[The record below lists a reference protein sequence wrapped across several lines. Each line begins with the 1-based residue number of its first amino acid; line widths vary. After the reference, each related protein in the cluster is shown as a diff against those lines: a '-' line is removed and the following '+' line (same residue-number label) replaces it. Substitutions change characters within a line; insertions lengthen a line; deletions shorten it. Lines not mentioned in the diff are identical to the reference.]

1 MIAVRST
8 VLTEFTDPTFLTEC
22 RAVGTIFLTV
32 ITDRRTVAA
41 VMAVLT
47 HCIGTVDTDAAVGT
61 IFVHTISASAA
72 VRTTA
77 FRAVMADDTA
87 VFAEIGTVT
96 AQKTV
101 FTQKFIHTMDTK
113 ITGSAECITAVG
125 THFLT
130 FRTEIRAVAAALTAG
145 ANNIH
150 AATAQTAVYT
160 EIVLTDTI
168 DTKSAI
174 CTKFIFGT
182 AAAFLTAVRT
192 EHRTFR
198 AALAAFTDG
207 FGTVRALSAD
217 DAEAVCTVNANAA
230 FGT

>member
-1 MIAVRST
+1 MIAVRRT
-8 VLTEFTDPTFLTEC
+8 VLTKFANPTFLTEC

-32 ITDRRTVAA
+32 ITNRRTVTA

-47 HCIGTVDTDAAVGT
+47 HRIGTVKTDTAVGT
-61 IFVHTISASAA
+61 VFVHTISASAA

-77 FRAVMADDTA
+77 FRAVMADDTT
-87 VFAEIGTVT
+87 VFAELGTVT

-101 FTQKFIHTMDTK
+101 FTQEFIHTIDTK

-130 FRTEIRAVAAALTAG
+130 FRTDIRAVSAALTAG

-150 AATAQTAVYT
+150 AAAAQTAVYT

-174 CTKFIFGT
+174 CTKHIFGT
-182 AAAFLTAVRT
+182 IIAFLTAVRT

-207 FGTVRALSAD
+207 FGTV
-217 DAEAVCTVNANAA
+217 
-230 FGT
+230 

>member
-101 FTQKFIHTMDTK
+101 FTKKFIHT
-113 ITGSAECITAVG
+113 
-125 THFLT
+125 
-130 FRTEIRAVAAALTAG
+130 
-145 ANNIH
+145 
-150 AATAQTAVYT
+150 
-160 EIVLTDTI
+160 I
-168 DTKSAI
+168 DT
-174 CTKFIFGT
+174 
-182 AAAFLTAVRT
+182 
-192 EHRTFR
+192 
-198 AALAAFTDG
+198 
-207 FGTVRALSAD
+207 
-217 DAEAVCTVNANAA
+217 
-230 FGT
+230 

>member
-1 MIAVRST
+1 MIAVRRT
-8 VLTEFTDPTFLTEC
+8 ILTKFANPTFLAEC
-22 RAVGTIFLTV
+22 GAARTVVPTV
-32 ITDRRTVAA
+32 ITNRRTVTA

-47 HCIGTVDTDAAVGT
+47 HRIGTVKTDTAVGT

-72 VRTTA
+72 VRTTV

-87 VFAEIGTVT
+87 VFAEISTVT

-101 FTQKFIHTMDTK
+101 FTQEFIHTIDTK
-113 ITGSAECITAVG
+113 ITGSAECITAAR
-125 THFLT
+125 THFFT
-130 FRTEIRAVAAALTAG
+130 FRAEIRAVSAALTAG

-150 AATAQTAVYT
+150 TAAAQTAVYT

-174 CTKFIFGT
+174 CTKHIFGT
-182 AAAFLTAVRT
+182 AAALLTAIRT
-192 EHRTFR
+192 ELRTFR
-198 AALAAFTDG
+198 AAFAAFTDG

-217 DAEAVCTVNANAA
+217 DTESVCTVNANAA